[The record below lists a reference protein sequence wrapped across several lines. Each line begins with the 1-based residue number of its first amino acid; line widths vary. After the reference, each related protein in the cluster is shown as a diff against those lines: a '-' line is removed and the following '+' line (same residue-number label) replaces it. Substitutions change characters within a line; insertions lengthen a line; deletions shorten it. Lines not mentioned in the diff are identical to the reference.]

1 MPNLFQFSN
10 TAPASG
16 EIRAFFKTE
25 IDNTKTVRALTVSN
39 TSKNAIDVVPT
50 LRQLQDVRLLV
61 TGSGG
66 HRTFTALTVV
76 QKPGYFFVDNV
87 DLPFATVSESINSE
101 VTFTPFITTDFGN
114 NDYNPLISN
123 ANLIRQ
129 SADKSELDK
138 SGGKVSPKNFEAA
151 NGIDIRLSNVS
162 SAERFVSISLAA
174 TSSFTG
180 SAIAFPNDKDV
191 TVFIPKHAVDR
202 ALGNLDA
209 AINKGTNPTGSVAVS
224 MSIRIN
230 SEPEFVLPD
239 TKFASIF
246 DGRFEMSRNLRHF
259 SEFNTRGF
267 LVNIPSGSAA
277 TSSASG
283 TNDTKFYVRL
293 ETQFFGIESN
303 PLKKFYFQ
311 PDLVRVDKT
320 QEYLTINFAPSGSNI
335 PIPYAPKAEV
345 QDSNYTATGFANA
358 RYNGSKTDG
367 RDFGGIEPAL
377 TAKPI
382 TILPLTEGAISSSF
396 DSPNSAYGRSWS
408 NMRNLLSGVSGSDGL
423 RAEYERFYEDVFFA
437 GLRDTPSAK
446 VGPIGLFKIAGGNL
460 LDGPTD
466 TIFDINNQA
475 YGLLAQPGDLITY
488 TSQSVSETM
497 LVIGSTTITKGH
509 VRLEVERGKGP
520 NGAIA
525 SGSAYIA
532 TDADSTELFINQGDR
547 IIVIDKN
554 RVVPLQNSVMVINPQ
569 KVKDSPDD
577 MVIVETN
584 DRGFIFNS
592 YTINQQNGVL

>member
-39 TSKNAIDVVPT
+39 SSKNAIDVVPT
-50 LRQLQDVRLLV
+50 LRQLQDIRLLV

-66 HRTFTALTVV
+66 HRTFTALSVV
-76 QKPGYFFVDNV
+76 QKAGYFFVDNV

-123 ANLIRQ
+123 ASGIRQ
-129 SADKSELDK
+129 STDKSDLDK
-138 SGGKVSPKNFEAA
+138 SAGNVTPKNFEAA
-151 NGIDIRLSNVS
+151 TGIDVRLSNVS
-162 SAERFVSISLAA
+162 NDDRFIS
-174 TSSFTG
+174 TSLVAGGSFTG
-180 SAIAFPNDKDV
+180 SAIPFRNDNDI

-202 ALGNLDA
+202 ALGNLDN
-209 AINKGTNPTGSVAVS
+209 AISKGTNPSGSVAVS
-224 MSIRIN
+224 MSIRVN

-239 TKFASIF
+239 TSLQTIF
-246 DGRFEMSRNLRHF
+246 TA
-259 SEFNTRGF
+259 EFNETINTKGYTDFTTKPF

-277 TSSASG
+277 TSSAGG
-283 TNDTKFYVRL
+283 TNDTNFYVRL
-293 ETQFFGIESN
+293 ETSFQSIVGS
-303 PLKKFYFQ
+303 PLKKFYIQ

-320 QEYLTINFAPSGSNI
+320 QEYLTINYAPSGSNV
-335 PIPYAPKAEV
+335 PVPYAPKAEV

-382 TILPLTEGAISSSF
+382 SILPLTEGAISSSN

-423 RAEYERFYEDVFFA
+423 RAEYERFFEDVFFA
-437 GLRDTPSAK
+437 GLRDIPSSK
-446 VGPIGLFKIAGGNL
+446 VGAIGKFKIAGANI

-466 TIFDINNQA
+466 TVFDINNQA
-475 YGLLAQPGDLITY
+475 YGLRAEPGDLISY

-497 LVIGSTTITKGH
+497 LVKQVIQLTKGH
-509 VRLEVERGKGP
+509 ARLTVERGRGP
-520 NGAIA
+520 NGTVA
-525 SGSAYIA
+525 SGSTFIA
-532 TDADSTELFINQGDR
+532 TDADSIELFINQGDR

-592 YTINQQNGVL
+592 YTINQVNGIL